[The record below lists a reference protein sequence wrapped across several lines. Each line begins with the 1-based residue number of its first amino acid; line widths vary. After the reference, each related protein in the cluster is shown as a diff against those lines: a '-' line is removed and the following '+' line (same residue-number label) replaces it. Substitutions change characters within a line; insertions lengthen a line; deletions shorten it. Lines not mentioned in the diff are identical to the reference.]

1 MWNSKLYSNPVST
14 LNNKRSSKFQPWPL
28 VVARSNR
35 LKRYF
40 LDNKV
45 TSNAQG
51 EGIEE
56 AKQHGKHHKVLH
68 TEWFLYQQ
76 SLLLALMFLPIV
88 AVGLSDGSVI
98 VWDIHTGRR
107 RAQFRRHTGLHG
119 NRAAVCSIAIWGQR
133 YVVSGAMD
141 GSIQINDMLN
151 GDIETI
157 CRNIMW
163 NQRDSS
169 QPVRNIGSNPN
180 DCHERK
186 RGRPRY

>member
-1 MWNSKLYSNPVST
+1 M
-14 LNNKRSSKFQPWPL
+14 
-28 VVARSNR
+28 
-35 LKRYF
+35 
-40 LDNKV
+40 
-45 TSNAQG
+45 
-51 EGIEE
+51 
-56 AKQHGKHHKVLH
+56 
-68 TEWFLYQQ
+68 
-76 SLLLALMFLPIV
+76 

-98 VWDIHTGRR
+98 VWDIHTGRQ

-141 GSIQINDMLN
+141 GSVQVNDMLN

-169 QPVRNIGSNPN
+169 QPKSANIGSESQMIAMREKDGSSAILDLP
-180 DCHERK
+180 HV
-186 RGRPRY
+186 